1 MSPSVVNCRAQIL
14 RVPRA
19 RYVSILHH
27 PLLDLDLEPRGIA
40 SSASSLT
47 RLQTHLV
54 DHSFP
59 HLAGQGPVIRFYIA
73 SCFQAPERSAASDT
87 HRTSNRPCKPHHCR
101 PIHPGLVPHRSLP
114 LSLSLERKTSPAF
127 HPQDR
132 GLSERASLPRALRSA
147 CISRRL
153 LCASQRINTT
163 GQVGRTCVA
172 EDTQAHFRKWLTN
185 VSGPICQRLQCTRSR
200 RRPFFAD
207 RSCLPMQRTP
217 SNMP

>member
-1 MSPSVVNCRAQIL
+1 MSPRVVDYRAQIL

-27 PLLDLDLEPRGIA
+27 PLLDLDLEPRRIA

-59 HLAGQGPVIRFYIA
+59 HLAGQGPVIRYYIA

-87 HRTSNRPCKPHHCR
+87 HRTSNDLASGTIPAPFIPASCFTVHC
-101 PIHPGLVPHRSLP
+101 PFP
-114 LSLSLERKTSPAF
+114 LLSRENVTGDF

-132 GLSERASLPRALRSA
+132 GASESASSPRALRSA

-153 LCASQRINTT
+153 LCACQRINTISK
-163 GQVGRTCVA
+163 VGRTRV
-172 EDTQAHFRKWLTN
+172 
-185 VSGPICQRLQCTRSR
+185 P
-200 RRPFFAD
+200 
-207 RSCLPMQRTP
+207 
-217 SNMP
+217 

>member
-1 MSPSVVNCRAQIL
+1 MSPRVVNCRAQIL

-27 PLLDLDLEPRGIA
+27 PLLDLDLDPRGIA

-59 HLAGQGPVIRFYIA
+59 HLTGQGPVIRYYIA

-87 HRTSNRPCKPHHCR
+87 HRTSNRPCKRHHTR
-101 PIHPGLVPHRSLP
+101 PIHPGLVLHRSLP
-114 LSLSLERKTSPAF
+114 LPPSLERKRHRGF

-132 GLSERASLPRALRSA
+132 GASESASSPRALRSA

-153 LCASQRINTT
+153 LCACQRINTT
-163 GQVGRTCVA
+163 SKVGRTSVA
-172 EDTQAHFRKWLTN
+172 GAHKHISEDGSPT
-185 VSGPICQRLQCTRSR
+185 
-200 RRPFFAD
+200 
-207 RSCLPMQRTP
+207 
-217 SNMP
+217 